1 MNASRLRLYVFL
13 GAIFWFG
20 AAMLVRFIGPH
31 ALTEGNPLR
40 LMMFVITIPITIGFL
55 FTAKLVGKIE
65 WHQLL
70 RPVVVMTYTA
80 TFLDG
85 IALTWFHTLY
95 ANSYEIAMFGGALI
109 LWGVG
114 MGLCMAYV
122 LEQRWAD
129 RKKNTAV
136 IAEAELA
143 KTSLPTN

>member
-1 MNASRLRLYVFL
+1 
-13 GAIFWFG
+13 
-20 AAMLVRFIGPH
+20 MLVRFIGPY

-55 FTAKLVGKIE
+55 FTAKLVGKIG

-85 IALTWFHTLY
+85 IALTWFYRLY
-95 ANSYEIAMFGGALI
+95 ANSYEIALFGAALI

-114 MGLCMAYV
+114 MGLCMAHI
-122 LEQRWAD
+122 LEQRQANGKTD
-129 RKKNTAV
+129 DAV
-136 IAEAELA
+136 MDEVRLP
-143 KTSLPTN
+143 KTTFTN